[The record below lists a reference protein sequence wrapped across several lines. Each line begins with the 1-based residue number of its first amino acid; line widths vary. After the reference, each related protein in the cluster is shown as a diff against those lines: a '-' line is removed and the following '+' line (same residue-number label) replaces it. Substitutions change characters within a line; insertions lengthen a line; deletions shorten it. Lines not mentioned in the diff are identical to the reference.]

1 MYYKKLDEYFKSKG
15 IRKNQVAKT
24 LDVSAAQIGKY
35 LSGKDRISSVMINKI
50 KKNYP
55 DINLEYIFSDTK
67 EELSILSEP
76 NMEPYMNIDFE
87 LDQIQLKIG
96 QIREHLAR
104 KSHD

>member
-50 KKNYP
+50 KK
-55 DINLEYIFSDTK
+55 K
-67 EELSILSEP
+67 LSRYKPRVYFFRHRRRTLYS
-76 NMEPYMNIDFE
+76 
-87 LDQIQLKIG
+87 
-96 QIREHLAR
+96 
-104 KSHD
+104 